1 MDRAASTKL
10 QLLRSVAVESDP
22 THPNPSLMSS
32 SPIPSSAACASSRS
46 RAVLGSLVVATAAL
60 FSTFDARA
68 STFTPNQLYLSDPA
82 SDRVV
87 GLNAQCVETNSFSA
101 AGTFIDP
108 VDLAFGPTGMLFIA
122 FSDRVVAMSPSGVVT
137 KTIGLGSGIGVISA
151 LAFGPDGH
159 LYVADSTQ
167 DRVVEFD
174 LDGALVRSIG
184 SGSGLD
190 EPRGICFGPNGR
202 LYVSS
207 FATDRVFE
215 FAVSG
220 ELVRR
225 FGAMT
230 PLDGPGRLAFGP
242 ENRLYVVSTATQRIL
257 GFDESEVAIEI
268 GADAA
273 LGSDLRMAFGA
284 DGRMYVADADT
295 GALLAFDSR
304 FAFDIAWAPPAARIS
319 GLAFA
324 PHRFNVALTGTLA
337 ESGDP
342 ISNPKESAILS
353 IFPGLRLVMLDL
365 VDSPTQVKDLATVT
379 GARAIVMHGI
389 EVVEQ
394 SGKKF
399 RNLQADQMPV
409 AIGAR
414 GIASI
419 SLRTKGHLDS
429 SQRYAIDSATGTLHR
444 SAGDFVYSGTLK
456 TLSPV
461 D

>member
-1 MDRAASTKL
+1 MT
-10 QLLRSVAVESDP
+10 
-22 THPNPSLMSS
+22 PSAF
-32 SPIPSSAACASSRS
+32 PSSANCASSRS
-46 RAVLGSLVVATAAL
+46 RAVHGLLVFATAAI
-60 FSTFDARA
+60 FSAFDARA
-68 STFTPNQLYLSDPA
+68 TSFTPNQLYFSDPA
-82 SDRVV
+82 GDRVV

-108 VDLAFGPTGMLFIA
+108 VDLAFGPTGMLFVA
-122 FSDRVVAMSPSGVVT
+122 FSNRVVAMSASGVVT
-137 KTIGLGSGIGVISA
+137 KTIGLGSGIGIISSI
-151 LAFGPDGH
+151 AFGPDGH

-174 LDGALVRSIG
+174 LDGTLIRSIG
-184 SGSGLD
+184 IGSGLD

-207 FATDRVFE
+207 FGTDRVFE

-242 ENRLYVVSTATQRIL
+242 ENRLYVVSTATHRIL

-268 GADAA
+268 GADAV

-284 DGRMYVADADT
+284 DGTMFVADADT

-304 FAFDIAWAPPAARIS
+304 FAFDTAWAPPAAKIT

-342 ISNPKESAILS
+342 ITNPKESAILS
-353 IFPGLRLVMLDL
+353 IFPGSRIVMLDL
-365 VDSPTQVKDLATVT
+365 VDSPTNVKDLATVG
-379 GARAIVMHGI
+379 GANAIVMHGI
-389 EVVEQ
+389 EIVEQ

-399 RNLQADQMPV
+399 RNVQADQMPV

-414 GIASI
+414 GIASV
-419 SLRTKGHLDS
+419 SLRIKGHLDAN
-429 SQRYAIDSATGTLHR
+429 QRYSIDSATGTLHR

-456 TLSPV
+456 TLSQV